1 VARLAVLLVR
11 QFQEELVE
19 IKVGIQH
26 VNREIIVDSSE
37 SADAIEKAFAKA
49 MADGGLLSL
58 IDQRGRKVLIPATAI
73 GYVDVGEE
81 NARHVGFGS
90 V

>member
-1 VARLAVLLVR
+1 M
-11 QFQEELVE
+11 E

-37 SADAIEKAFAKA
+37 SADAIEKALTKA
-49 MADGGLLSL
+49 MSDGGLLTL
-58 IDQRGRKVLIPATAI
+58 IDQRGRKVLIPADSI
-73 GYVDVGEE
+73 GYLDIGEE